1 MMERLR
7 MEFMIRRMCMLLAE
21 NLAKLSACD
30 PLSEAY
36 GAEVRQLIRE
46 QVELQHLII
55 SALRCYVEDDPQ
67 LIALFEQGVH
77 DMELLGLLR
86 SNQIILQENQ

>member
-1 MMERLR
+1 MERLR

-21 NLAKLSACD
+21 NLAKLTTCD

-36 GAEVRQLIRE
+36 AADVRQLIRE
-46 QVELQHLII
+46 QAELQYLIN

-67 LIALFEQGVH
+67 LIALFEKAVH
-77 DMELLGLLR
+77 DIELLGLLR